1 MRGNFGGKKVYEP
14 KDCGLYHNHVENLL
28 KASSSRDLKEGNRKF
43 YSCVLYSNIWKSCE
57 IENCIFDLYKRSP
70 RVISSEMKYFNWQN
84 STIHFDNYTNRSK
97 NIKSNDF
104 TIKIHAVTL
113 LLFTVSNN
121 AKFMKTKF
129 IDNGF
134 RQLLDPVIF
143 FSVKGQ
149 SREGEEGMILK
160 GGICR
165 PKGGRKVDFQI
176 FALKF
181 WLFPF
186 KGTSIPWKSHWEQT
200 SHTLVSK
207 EGKASGRADHGESR
221 IRENVPMDLCA
232 FCKGKEFSSWQNTR

>member
-1 MRGNFGGKKVYEP
+1 MKLRILFSIYINVPLELF
-14 KDCGLYHNHVENLL
+14 LL
-28 KASSSRDLKEGNRKF
+28 KWNISTSTKF
-43 YSCVLYSNIWKSCE
+43 HNSFRQLHKS
-57 IENCIFDLYKRSP
+57 IG
-70 RVISSEMKYFNWQN
+70 
-84 STIHFDNYTNRSK
+84 SK

-232 FCKGKEFSSWQNTR
+232 FCKGKEFSSWRNTR